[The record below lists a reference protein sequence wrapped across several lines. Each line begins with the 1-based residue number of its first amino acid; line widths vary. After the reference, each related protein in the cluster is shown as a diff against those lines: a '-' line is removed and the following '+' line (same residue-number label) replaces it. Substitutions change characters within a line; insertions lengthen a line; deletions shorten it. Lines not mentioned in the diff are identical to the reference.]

1 MITALDRQGLPDN
14 WLPTPMLPG
23 GRHNRPARPSE
34 KRLRHL
40 LRDYQLRRLR
50 EDARS
55 ARSHDSL
62 LSDLPPA
69 GGE

>member
-1 MITALDRQGLPDN
+1 MITAIDRRGLPDS

-23 GRHNRPARPSE
+23 ARPTRIQKPSE
-34 KRLRHL
+34 KRLRRL